1 MGRDTLDD
9 SGGVPRLVFSAGGYG
24 VTRLSTEEA
33 PMLQRLL
40 ERCADYYE
48 LVEGRS
54 TSPDAAVSELTE
66 GPPARVPQDLFCLG
80 IRGEAEELAGV
91 IGTLRH
97 HRRANQWYLGLML
110 LDPALRGRGLGQRMY
125 AAFEGW
131 ISGQGADSLLLA
143 VVEANTRA
151 ARFWQAMGFGSPNRY
166 PERTIGLRRH
176 VLIEFEKVLKAE

>member
-1 MGRDTLDD
+1 MGRDMPGE
-9 SGGVPRLVFSAGGYG
+9 GGDALRLLFSACGHG
-24 VTRLSTEEA
+24 VTRLSNDEA

-48 LVEGRS
+48 LVEGRP
-54 TSPDAAVSELTE
+54 TPPDAAVSELTE
-66 GPPARVPQDLFCLG
+66 GPPDRVPHDLFCLG
-80 IRGEAEELAGV
+80 IQDGPGELAGV

-97 HRRANQWYLGLML
+97 HRRPNQWYLGLML
-110 LDPALRGRGLGQRMY
+110 LDPALRGRGLGRTMY

-131 ISGQGADSLLLA
+131 IRGQGADSLLLA

-151 ARFWQAMGFGSPNRY
+151 ERFWQAMGFGAPKRS

-176 VLIEFEKVLKAE
+176 VLIEFEKVLKVA